1 MYKLEPISL
10 SVENDSSY
18 IVRFKSDDGEV
29 EYKFTVSDQ
38 NFLAVG
44 CELPYATLTNG
55 DPAVPLLANAIAN
68 FHEARHYK
76 YESDPVDSNEAA
88 K

>member
-10 SVENDSSY
+10 SVESDSSY
-18 IVRFKSDDGEV
+18 IVRFKSDDGDV

-38 NFLAVG
+38 NFLAVE
-44 CELPYATLTNG
+44 CELSYATLTNG
-55 DPAVPLLANAIAN
+55 DPAVPLLTKAIAN
-68 FHEARHYK
+68 FHQARHYQ
-76 YESDPVDSNEAA
+76 YESDPADSNEAS

>member
-10 SVENDSSY
+10 SVESDSSY

-38 NFLAVG
+38 NLLAVE

-55 DPAVPLLANAIAN
+55 DPAVPLLAKAIAN
-68 FHEARHYK
+68 FHQARHFH
-76 YESDPVDSNEAA
+76 YESDAA
-88 K
+88 EVAT